1 MEQTVVAK
9 RLFKRKE
16 LFFVGILSP
25 IDEFHFIEKSKRR
38 DSFADTVSKFSAEFL
53 TEDKEVHCDPP
64 PLFFKY
70 PFTISF

>member
-1 MEQTVVAK
+1 VEQTVVAK

-25 IDEFHFIEKSKRR
+25 IDGFHFIEKSKRR

-53 TEDKEVHCDPP
+53 SK
-64 PLFFKY
+64 
-70 PFTISF
+70 